1 MNHSEQQKDC
11 ILYVDDEE
19 LACKYFQRSAGSDY
33 QVLTVMNANDA
44 IKLLEQKS
52 NRIGVIVTDFRMP
65 GRDGGDLL
73 RQIEREYPILVRIL
87 VTAYAD
93 KALLLATVNSSE
105 VFRILEKPVDMTAVR
120 QTLRLAVG
128 MARERLANRQRLAAI
143 NETLAFLA
151 HELNTPLATIIN
163 YARGIEQRAHASHA
177 ENQLLQSQ
185 NGPAIR
191 QAVQAM
197 HDNARYC
204 LATLAAFI
212 DSVRNAGMSLSS
224 NGSLASQLLDTL
236 LDTYPMSVDQRDAI
250 ILDTQQDFRISAL
263 PNCVALVLSSLITNA
278 LRALQTRPTPKLK
291 ISIRVSE
298 QGDQEI
304 ELVDNGPGI
313 PPHVLE
319 HLLVDPITTHAEA
332 GGSGRGMIFCNRI
345 MQAFGGGMKIESQHG
360 SSTIVTLRFPNAK
373 NAILRSA

>member
-1 MNHSEQQKDC
+1 MPRVKSSTSTRLLK
-11 ILYVDDEE
+11 L
-19 LACKYFQRSAGSDY
+19 
-33 QVLTVMNANDA
+33 NANDA